1 MRKIKV
7 EWCENFIKKTFAK
20 LPDFATG
27 IEIGCFWNMAE
38 KSGLWERGT
47 YNTPMTQALE
57 NLTSIKEVYGKDR
70 KVSYYAFE
78 LK

>member
-20 LPDFATG
+20 YFATG
-27 IEIGCFWNMAE
+27 IEVGCFWNMAE
-38 KSGLWERGT
+38 KSKLWERGT
-47 YNTPMTQALE
+47 YGAPMSQALE
-57 NLTSIKEVYGKDR
+57 KLTTVKAIKGNNGEIL
-70 KVSYYAFE
+70 YYAFE

>member
-20 LPDFATG
+20 LPEFATG
-27 IEIGCFWNMAE
+27 IEVGCFWNMAE
-38 KSGLWERGT
+38 KSGLLTRGT

-57 NLTSIKEVYGKDR
+57 NLTSIKAVYGEDR